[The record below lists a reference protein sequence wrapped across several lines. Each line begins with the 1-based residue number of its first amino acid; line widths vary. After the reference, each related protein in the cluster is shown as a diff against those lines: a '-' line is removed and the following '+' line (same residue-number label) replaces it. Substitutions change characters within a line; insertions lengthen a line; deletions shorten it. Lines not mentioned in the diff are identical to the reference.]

1 MKCFSAPANLNS
13 CFTITKGKFHNLHF
27 RITPSNYR
35 DQVPEEWRAIQKK
48 WKKFDEI
55 SFDWFCLTEPIVW
68 EKIRKIRIKNDLFF
82 FYWEHSHIVQV
93 RSVCRPDLPQLR
105 AVLPAVHGHPE
116 WEHFTVTF
124 RILRWQA
131 ISGNIW
137 QSKKWFKCY
146 LV

>member
-13 CFTITKGKFHNLHF
+13 CFTITKGKFHKLHF

-105 AVLPAVHGHPE
+105 AVLLSMDIQNENTSRSHSGFYDDKQYQE
-116 WEHFTVTF
+116 
-124 RILRWQA
+124 
-131 ISGNIW
+131 ISGRVKND
-137 QSKKWFKCY
+137 
-146 LV
+146 LNVT